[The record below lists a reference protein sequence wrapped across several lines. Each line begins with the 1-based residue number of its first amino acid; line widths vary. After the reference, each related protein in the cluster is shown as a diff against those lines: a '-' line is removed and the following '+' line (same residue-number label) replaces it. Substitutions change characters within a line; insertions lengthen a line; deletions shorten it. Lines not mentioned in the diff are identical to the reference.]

1 MTPAVARLKL
11 AVVQAISRNGGKDSA
26 ALTAKRQPSTVGRWH
41 NRNDDV
47 FPPVECAFELDQLCM
62 VLGDAP
68 PILSAMAAE
77 LGHVVH
83 RLPSVATSTMNPND
97 ALVAA
102 MAEFGDIAAAI
113 QAAHRDGKVCDQDCS
128 EITRQIDEA
137 QASLARLR
145 ALYCA
150 AAGA

>member
-77 LGHVVH
+77 LGHVVY
-83 RLPSVATSTMNPND
+83 RLPMVAASNMD
-97 ALVAA
+97 AGEALVAA

-113 QAAHRDGKVCDQDCS
+113 QTARLDGKVCAQDCS
-128 EITRQIDEA
+128 EITLQIDEA